1 VVYSCTNAI
10 EGGFFAV
17 PLSDCRYCPDLI
29 PPDHVKLDG
38 HGASSLADIERLPS
52 AAP

>member
-1 VVYSCTNAI
+1 
-10 EGGFFAV
+10 V

-38 HGASSLADIERLPS
+38 HGASSLADIEPF
-52 AAP
+52 AIDGAVMKD